1 MLTLSSSHGVQLCDG
16 LTRREVLRVGA
27 LGFGG
32 LTLPGL
38 LRSSE
43 AKAGEHRLPQ
53 SPRARSVIILF
64 LSGGPSQLDMWDLKP
79 EAPEEVRGTFRPI
92 ATDVAGIQ
100 ISEHMPRMA
109 RLAGRYTIVRS
120 MSHSDAD
127 HLRAGYWVMTGGRLQ
142 RPVVQASGMSRE
154 DRPHVGAVV
163 SRFLGG
169 ATALPPFAMIPEF
182 ISPVGVPR
190 PGQHGG
196 FLGAEHDPYL
206 INSDPNLPDFS
217 PGELR
222 PAADLDP
229 PRLTR
234 RRSLL
239 RRLEQRVRSLE
250 ESPAGRN
257 LAPHYARA
265 FDLIASPAA
274 QRAFDVRAES
284 PATRDRYGRHVF
296 GQSTLVARR
305 LIEAGVRL
313 VQVNF
318 VRHDRG
324 KGGQGYD
331 SHSVPPRPPHL
342 AWAKTEL
349 LPPTDAAFSAL
360 VEDLAD
366 RGLLDETLVIMM
378 GEFGRTPRFNQYGGR
393 DHWPQCYSAVLAGGG
408 VRGGHVHGASDR
420 MAATVTSDPVSPE
433 DLLTTL
439 YHLLG
444 LDPQTPIHD
453 LQGRPFPL
461 VAGKPVEGLLQR
473 SGPIPIVAARPV
485 EGALH

>member
-1 MLTLSSSHGVQLCDG
+1 
-16 LTRREVLRVGA
+16 
-27 LGFGG
+27 
-32 LTLPGL
+32 
-38 LRSSE
+38 
-43 AKAGEHRLPQ
+43 
-53 SPRARSVIILF
+53 
-64 LSGGPSQLDMWDLKP
+64 MWDMKP
-79 EAPEEVRGTFRPI
+79 EAPEEVRGTFLPI
-92 ATDVAGIQ
+92 ATDVAGIH
-100 ISEHMPRMA
+100 ICEHLPRMA

-120 MSHSDAD
+120 MSHDEAE

-154 DRPHVGAVV
+154 DRPHVGAVIAK
-163 SRFLGG
+163 SLG
-169 ATALPPFAMIPEF
+169 AASALPPFAMIPEF

-190 PGQHGG
+190 PGQYGG

-206 INSDPNLPDFS
+206 INSDPNLPDYS

-222 PAADLDP
+222 PAPGLTP
-229 PRLTR
+229 SRLTR

-239 RRLEQRVRSLE
+239 AGLERHQRALE
-250 ESPAGRN
+250 DSPAGRN
-257 LAPHYARA
+257 LGPYYAQA

-274 QRAFDVRAES
+274 RRAFDVRAES
-284 PATRDRYGRHVF
+284 EATRDRYGRHVF

-305 LIEAGVRL
+305 LVEAGVRL

-331 SHSVPPRPPHL
+331 SHSVPPSPPHL
-342 AWAKTEL
+342 AWARTEL

-360 VEDLAD
+360 IEDLAD

-378 GEFGRTPRFNQYGGR
+378 GEFGRTPRFNRNGGR

-408 VRGGHVHGASDR
+408 VRGGQVFGASDR
-420 MAATVTSDPVSPE
+420 MAATVTADPVSPE
-433 DLLTTL
+433 DLLATL

-444 LDPQTPIHD
+444 LDPRAPIHD
-453 LQGRPFPL
+453 LQGRPFPR
-461 VAGKPVEGLLQR
+461 VGGKAVEGLL
-473 SGPIPIVAARPV
+473 I
-485 EGALH
+485 